1 MSEKRNQSQANNE
14 AWGVD
19 EKEFATAGEFLD
31 ARPDQPTG
39 SREENPS
46 EWARYDAVMAETNE
60 AEQSTAE
67 VDTGAMYENLSL
79 KELAELARDAN
90 AAQDASTS
98 LEAQWVIEQRL
109 NDAVESGSLTEDGA
123 MNRLEQLTGIIGETS
138 NPLDTT
144 ASAEVKTDTEVN
156 NDTTDEAPAARTE
169 DPVDVNKLKRHNGGV
184 IPGQVDRPKD
194 IERTFTALSPEDQ
207 AKRSER
213 LAKEKAAR
221 PKDIEQ
227 TSTALT
233 PEELA
238 KMSERFAKEKAARA
252 MAAKAMHEDVDDEL
266 KSREEDKAAAATEA
280 DANKNETSS
289 KYDDAKNDIDE
300 LLANRKQKSG
310 EAAPK
315 TDEQL
320 SSEQVVEAQRTAA
333 EEASKAEHHLE
344 EVLERG
350 ASSGIKAWLGKVKF
364 NMGVRKAKR
373 NLKKL
378 RKIEAAGAKTK
389 TAKSAFALGRKY
401 NEKRLKYEV
410 VPGGDDFNYIPDMI
424 NDEGFEGW
432 DDDSV
437 KTETKRE
444 EFAKGMEAARKE
456 HLQQAQKEAEKLNKN
471 YDK

>member
-144 ASAEVKTDTEVN
+144 ERY
-156 NDTTDEAPAARTE
+156 TDEAPAARTE

-213 LAKEKAAR
+213 LE
-221 PKDIEQ
+221 
-227 TSTALT
+227 
-233 PEELA
+233 
-238 KMSERFAKEKAARA
+238 KEKAARA

-266 KSREEDKAAAATEA
+266 KSRVEANAAAATEA

-289 KYDDAKNDIDE
+289 KHDDTKNDIDE

-437 KTETKRE
+437 KTKTKRE

-456 HLQQAQKEAEKLNKN
+456 HLQQAQKEAEKLNKS

>member
-1 MSEKRNQSQANNE
+1 MSEKRNRSQANNE
-14 AWGVD
+14 AWGID

-123 MNRLEQLTGIIGETS
+123 MNRLEELTGIIGETS

-144 ASAEVKTDTEVN
+144 AS
-156 NDTTDEAPAARTE
+156 TE
-169 DPVDVNKLKRHNGGV
+169 DLVDVNKLKRHNGGV

-221 PKDIEQ
+221 
-227 TSTALT
+227 
-233 PEELA
+233 
-238 KMSERFAKEKAARA
+238 A
-252 MAAKAMHEDVDDEL
+252 MAGEALHEVIDDEL
-266 KSREEDKAAAATEA
+266 KSREEAKAAAATET
-280 DANKNETSS
+280 DVDKNETSS
-289 KYDDAKNDIDE
+289 KHDDTKNDIDE

-310 EAAPK
+310 EAAPE

-320 SSEQVVEAQRTAA
+320 STEQTAEVQHTAA
-333 EEASKAEHHLE
+333 EDANKAEHHLE
-344 EVLERG
+344 EVLERST
-350 ASSGIKAWLGKVKF
+350 SSRIKAWLGKVKF

-389 TAKSAFALGRKY
+389 TAKSAFALGREY

>member
-14 AWGVD
+14 AWGID

-46 EWARYDAVMAETNE
+46 EWARYDAIMAETNE

-67 VDTGAMYENLSL
+67 VETGAMYENLSL

-144 ASAEVKTDTEVN
+144 AS
-156 NDTTDEAPAARTE
+156 TE
-169 DPVDVNKLKRHNGGV
+169 DLVDVDNELERHNGGV
-184 IPGQVDRPKD
+184 IPGQVDRPKA

-221 PKDIEQ
+221 
-227 TSTALT
+227 
-233 PEELA
+233 
-238 KMSERFAKEKAARA
+238 A
-252 MAAKAMHEDVDDEL
+252 MAAEALHDPIDDEL
-266 KSREEDKAAAATEA
+266 KSREEAKAAAATEA
-280 DANKNETSS
+280 DTNKNETSS

-320 SSEQVVEAQRTAA
+320 STEQTVEVQRSVA
-333 EEASKAEHHLE
+333 EDADKAEHHLE
-344 EVLERG
+344 EVLERST
-350 ASSGIKAWLGKVKF
+350 SSRIKAWLGKVKF
-364 NMGVRKAKR
+364 NMAR
-373 NLKKL
+373 L
-378 RKIEAAGAKTK
+378 K
-389 TAKSAFALGRKY
+389 TAY
-401 NEKRLKYEV
+401 ELK
-410 VPGGDDFNYIPDMI
+410 
-424 NDEGFEGW
+424 
-432 DDDSV
+432 
-437 KTETKRE
+437 
-444 EFAKGMEAARKE
+444 AARKFNSRWRE
-456 HLQQAQKEAEKLNKN
+456 
-471 YDK
+471 DRDS